1 MQTETAVH
9 GNLIKELGL
18 PLYQSKGWMKLIGV
32 LSIIW
37 GALSA
42 LTVIGLVIAW
52 LPIWMGV
59 VLYQSASAAEEAVR
73 GGNKEALVKSLR
85 RIKTYFTIMGVIT
98 LIALVLTVLGFFMGM
113 FGAWMGMGRIMR

>member
-1 MQTETAVH
+1 MPTETAVH
-9 GNLIKELGL
+9 GSLVKELGL

-32 LSIIW
+32 LSIVW
-37 GALSA
+37 GVVVALS
-42 LTVIGLVIAW
+42 VIGLVIAW

-73 GGNKEALVKSLR
+73 GGSQEALARSLR

-113 FGAWMGMGRIMR
+113 FGAWMGMGPLLR